1 MYQQKTTKKSF
12 RRWLGRVFDF
22 LKPQDLTEA
31 QIMRILNKMDKTD
44 PKKRARNCFDVRFVQ
59 IVPVLHNYDEALCFL
74 NRYGHICDTY
84 FRLLKNADKNA
95 ALQRQLCRLRYN
107 SFAERY
113 FAEYPNL
120 LCAYFKRWDLCPE
133 VKAEI
138 WDDEKYRDVVRI
150 YQLFRK
156 QS

>member
-44 PKKRARNCFDVRFVQ
+44 PKKRARNCFDVRFAQ
-59 IVPVLHNYDEALCFL
+59 LVPVLHNHDEALCFL
-74 NRYGHICDTY
+74 NRYGHVCNTY

-95 ALQRQLCRLRYN
+95 VLQRRLCKLKYHDF
-107 SFAERY
+107 SGRY
-113 FAEYPNL
+113 FAEYSTL

-150 YQLFRK
+150 YKVFRK
-156 QS
+156 QP